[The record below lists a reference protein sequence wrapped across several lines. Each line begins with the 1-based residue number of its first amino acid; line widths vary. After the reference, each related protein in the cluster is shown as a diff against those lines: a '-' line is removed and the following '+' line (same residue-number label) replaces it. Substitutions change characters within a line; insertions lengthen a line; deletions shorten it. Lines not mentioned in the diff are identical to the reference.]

1 LNRAKNVKKTFHNK
15 GNNEEFKNFFEYFLY
30 DFAFL
35 AKFLNNSLDKAVKE
49 ETQNRLEI
57 YGLDDKVELL
67 NLKDK
72 LLVILD
78 FQGISNDGKVF
89 AEIRN
94 GVLRVSAWRE
104 DVRYYR
110 EIPLS
115 RDFCIENVSLRNGVV
130 TITLKRRS
138 S

>member
-1 LNRAKNVKKTFHNK
+1 VKKSLHDK
-15 GNNEEFKNFFEYFLY
+15 GNNEEFRNFFEYFLY
-30 DFAFL
+30 DFVSL
-35 AKFLNNSLDKAVKE
+35 AKFLDDSLDKAIKE
-49 ETQNRLEI
+49 GAQNRLEI
-57 YGLDDKVELL
+57 YELDDKVEFL

-78 FQGISNDGKVF
+78 FQGVSNDGKVF

-94 GVLRVSAWRE
+94 GILHVSAWRG
-104 DVRYYR
+104 DVKYYR
-110 EIPLS
+110 EIPLNG
-115 RDFCIENVSLRNGVV
+115 DLYIENVSLRNGVV